1 MSITEAR
8 FHSLAIIWR
17 GIWKMLKGKLLIMWL
32 PRQEPVFH
40 EAEPKEEGENKSCQW
55 FLNEASDWTPPTYP
69 TVLRKQQRDQGFYKF
84 RSEIFRIIE
93 SQRVANFTFSWL
105 ETLTLAIINPYHYS
119 YWCCF
124 LQLHVLHMLWSQRLR
139 STEMRRTIHDTS
151 SVHQSTWQLFIR
163 KWLLQ
168 CKEHHRLISSDGC
181 EGKWN
186 FPVGS
191 FLHPLRKLL
200 SGYLIKRCQMGLLT
214 KQLWPSDSAF
224 YVASQPVNL
233 AAFIHWPLHS
243 DLLLKPT
250 RNANRTHI
258 PRALRVQAFLGSV
271 WWFGSV
277 LASEGRLRLPA
288 TKLFLFNIHF
298 FFFLP

>member
-1 MSITEAR
+1 MIATSGASVSWSR
-8 FHSLAIIWR
+8 AKRR
-17 GIWKMLKGKLLIMWL
+17 G
-32 PRQEPVFH
+32 
-40 EAEPKEEGENKSCQW
+40 
-55 FLNEASDWTPPTYP
+55 
-69 TVLRKQQRDQGFYKF
+69 RKQKLPVISEWGQWLNTTYISHSSEETQRDQGFYKF

-93 SQRVANFTFSWL
+93 SQRVAKSTFSWL

-124 LQLHVLHMLWSQRLR
+124 LQLHVLHMLWNQQLR

-168 CKEHHRLISSDGC
+168 CKEHHGLISSDGC

-277 LASEGRLRLPA
+277 LASERRLRLPA
-288 TKLFLFNIHF
+288 TKWFLFNIHF
-298 FFFLP
+298 FSFYPNDCLNRHH